1 MNKLED
7 YNIFVYMS
15 ISDLQLK
22 LHQIIDQVNDPEILK
37 AVHTLLNSQLEPVI
51 KTADGFPISKI
62 ELDEL
67 LELSESDIQ
76 NGKTINQEDLKNEI
90 TTWRKK

>member
-1 MNKLED
+1 MHAPVKIKSAL
-7 YNIFVYMS
+7 
-15 ISDLQLK
+15 ISVFYKD
-22 LHQIIDQVNDPEILK
+22 
-37 AVHTLLNSQLEPVI
+37 QLEPVI